1 LQEKYS
7 YYKVVII
14 AKPLRRGAASRIVR
28 DRMQQTLG
36 EFEQLV
42 MFAVLRLDD
51 EAYGAAIRREL
62 LERAGRDVS
71 PGAIFTTLERLE
83 AMGLV
88 GSSYGEPTQE
98 RGGRRKRFYRVRA
111 EGRRA
116 LAASLDTVLR
126 MARGLEL
133 SRKRS

>member
-1 LQEKYS
+1 
-7 YYKVVII
+7 
-14 AKPLRRGAASRIVR
+14 
-28 DRMQQTLG
+28 MQSPLG

-42 MFAVLRLDD
+42 MFAVVRLEDD
-51 EAYGAAIRREL
+51 AYGASIRREL

-83 AMGLV
+83 ARGLV
-88 GSSYGEPTQE
+88 TSSYGEPTQE
-98 RGGRRKRFYRVRA
+98 RGGRRKRFYRLKA

-116 LAASLDTVLR
+116 LAASLDTIKR

-133 SRKRS
+133 GEERS